1 VEERG
6 ATGGSPALIA
16 GVVVGAVLLVGLLG
30 AVVAWIRD
38 SNVSSSMAIA
48 YYVVGGLV
56 FLVGSFPTGG
66 FSLMRGRTRRR
77 PTGGG
82 AMAAESMLLGALLL
96 GLGVLLDVT
105 RPF

>member
-1 VEERG
+1 VEQPE

-16 GVVVGAVLLVGLLG
+16 GVVAGAVLLVGLIG
-30 AVVAWIRD
+30 AVVAWIHG
-38 SNVSSSMAIA
+38 SNVSSAMAIA
-48 YYVVGGLV
+48 YYFVGGV
-56 FLVGSFPTGG
+56 IFLVGSFPTGG
-66 FSLMRGRTRRR
+66 FSLLRGRTRRR

-96 GLGVLLDVT
+96 GVGVLLDVT